1 MKKIIY
7 TLSIVMLVAFFN
19 TLTSCSDD
27 ADLSNDAAVS
37 KSSTTDLNKQPS
49 TTVPITNAAPNTFS
63 RKLIIVNNTNATLD
77 INQLQANEA
86 VMPNGNCFINNK
98 TTAGPPNLYIPGMT
112 TVTFVDFATSIPSSY
127 NIPTWQIACSGSA
140 SFFDTVANTLANYG
154 IQIPNA
160 TLGVKYTYWT
170 GAVVSAIVPNAN
182 PNAPVVHYGNART
195 IGRYFPNT
203 IYYSYAGANPS
214 TVTISWTVASNGDCI
229 ITAN

>member
-7 TLSIVMLVAFFN
+7 TLSIVLLAAFSH
-19 TLTSCSDD
+19 TLISCSNDS
-27 ADLSNDAAVS
+27 DLQDNETTA
-37 KSSTTDLNKQPS
+37 KSSGDLNKQSGIAGP
-49 TTVPITNAAPNTFS
+49 VTNAAPLPYS
-63 RKLIIVNNTNATLD
+63 RKLMIVNNTNAVLD

-112 TVTFVDFATSIPSSY
+112 TVTFVDFTTSIPSSY

-140 SFFDTVANTLANYG
+140 SFLDTAANTLANYG

-160 TLGVKYTYWT
+160 TLGAKYTYWT

-203 IYYSYAGANPS
+203 IYYSYVGANPS